1 MDDKFAYE
9 SYTLIL
15 KHELFVGDTK
25 YQIDEPL
32 MIRNMTVMST
42 GNSNPMT
49 RKEYIL
55 NNMFDTL
62 KHEFIQRAVKND

>member
-15 KHELFVGDTK
+15 KHELFVGSEK

-32 MIRNMTVMST
+32 MIRNMTVMPT

-62 KHEFIQRAVKND
+62 KHEFIRRTVQE

>member
-15 KHELFVGDTK
+15 KHELFVGDEK

-62 KHEFIQRAVKND
+62 KHEFIRRTVKE